1 MPLQDGVQFVVVGN
15 ITFFKVSIKTKY
27 FKKFL
32 KDVMGY
38 YLWQLTNLSHK
49 LLNMYYS
56 VTKKNTTKQ

>member
-1 MPLQDGVQFVVVGN
+1 MALQDGVQFVVVGN

-38 YLWQLTNLSHK
+38 YLWQLTNLSQK
-49 LLNMYYS
+49 LLNMY
-56 VTKKNTTKQ
+56 